1 MYPPSK
7 REALLGQL
15 QAEKAIEDLTMYC
28 YRLWLPGVNMAVF
41 PSLTAAGEEEELPPD
56 PNGIPE
62 TTPVWE
68 FLLDEALL
76 YGLGLLYGAEF
87 LAVFA
92 ALADDDEGPPESE
105 DPPAPRQPT
114 VVPTGVPDIAE
125 LQQEV
130 RRMVARRL
138 GESLAS
144 VADLDERL
152 RQMPSVRQLQS
163 NYLAGVRNRM
173 AGTPDSVFREIAQ
186 DVDDGLAAGESPL
199 VIRDRVQ
206 KRLNIQT
213 GDWPGR
219 ATTVARTEAV
229 GAQSAATVEAAQLQ
243 ADILGEENLEQVWMC
258 TIDSKTRRSHFA
270 ADGQRVPLGG
280 RFKVGRA
287 DLRFP
292 GDSSGPAEETINCR
306 CRVAVLAA
314 DEDLP
319 GEDDRHTE
327 RGPGDSTVRNREGSQ
342 ADEIARRAEDGVI
355 RARDDEDGV
364 GSVSASA
371 RADARLAAT
380 EPSEEKTVAQYRT
393 FTSVL
398 AVIGIETDDGRMFA
412 SDIDLEYRDMPLPLL
427 WQKQSDFGHFNSYTV
442 GVIETVTLDGTNVI
456 GTGYLLNTPEAD
468 EAAEQIRHKV
478 TGPSVDLGNV
488 SWILTDENG
497 NEVDHGDLWDNPD
510 MKVVET
516 ITAGTLLG
524 ATLVSIPA
532 FGQTSITLGAAEE
545 RGDDTEEIAAAL
557 VASVA
562 ERFAEPKYPAGHF
575 ADPEFSEP
583 TMPHITAEG
592 RVQGHLAV
600 FNQCHVGI
608 QDRCVM
614 APKSRTNYAWFHTAP
629 PVLTEDGTRVPVGRL
644 TVGGGH
650 AAPSLGVGPTV
661 AHYDDAGT
669 CFALVHVGEDEHGIW
684 FSGVTAP
691 GATAEQIARG
701 ISAPLSGDWRMV
713 GGNLELV
720 AALAVNT
727 PGFPIVASGATDS
740 HDQPLSLVASL
751 GPCRD
756 TADGSQLSEKQ
767 LKVFA
772 KALMSEMRA
781 AEKRAAK
788 AAAIIE
794 AAERPK
800 RDARRSAAL
809 DLISKVE
816 A

>member
-15 QAEKAIEDLTMYC
+15 QSEKAIADLSMLS
-28 YRLWLPGVNMAVF
+28 YRNWLPSVQAAMF
-41 PSLTAAGEEEELPPD
+41 RSLTAAAEDEVPPD
-56 PNGIPE
+56 PNAIPE
-62 TTPVWE
+62 TQPVWD
-68 FLLDEALL
+68 FLLDNALL
-76 YGLGLLYGAEF
+76 YGLGLLYGAEL
-87 LAVFA
+87 LAVYA
-92 ALADDDEGPPESE
+92 ALGDGDE
-105 DPPAPRQPT
+105 PPATSTPDPVQP
-114 VVPTGVPDIAE
+114 VLVPPGVPSPAE
-125 LQQEV
+125 LQDDA
-130 RRMVARRL
+130 RRIVAKRL
-138 GESLAS
+138 GETIEA
-144 VADLDERL
+144 VADLDDRL
-152 RQMPSVRQLQS
+152 SRMPSVRQLQS
-163 NYLAGVRNRM
+163 DYLAGVRNRM
-173 AGTPDSVFREIAQ
+173 VGTPDSVFRDIAR
-186 DVDDGLAAGESPL
+186 DVDAGLANGDSPL
-199 VIRDRVQ
+199 VIRDFVQ
-206 KRLNIQT
+206 KQLDIQT

-229 GAQSAATVEAAQLQ
+229 GAQSAATLEAAQLQ
-243 ADILGEENLEQVWMC
+243 AEILGEENLEQVWLC

-287 DLRFP
+287 ELRHP
-292 GDSSGPAEETINCR
+292 GDASGPADETINCR

-314 DEDLP
+314 DENLP

-412 SDIDLEYRDMPLPLL
+412 SDIDLTFRDMPLPLM
-427 WQKQSDFGHFNSYTV
+427 WQKQSDFGHFASFTV
-442 GVIETVTLDGTNVI
+442 GVIESAVVEGTQLL
-456 GTGYLLNTPEAD
+456 GKGYLLNTAEAD
-468 EAAEQIRHKV
+468 EAATQIEHKV
-478 TGPSVDLGNV
+478 TGPSVDLGDV
-488 SWILTDENG
+488 SWVLTDENG
-497 NEVDHGDLWDNPD
+497 NEVDYGDLWDNPD
-510 MKVVET
+510 MKVLET
-516 ITAGTLLG
+516 ITAGKLLG

-532 FGQTSITLGAAEE
+532 FGQTTIQLGELEE
-545 RGDDTEEIAAAL
+545 RGADTEEVVAAL

-562 ERFAEPKYPAGHF
+562 AGYEVSKHPESFF
-575 ADPEFSEP
+575 ADPEFAGP
-583 TMPHITAEG
+583 TMPHMTADG
-592 RVQGHLAV
+592 RIMGHLAV
-600 FNQCHVGI
+600 FNQCHIGI

-614 APKSRTNYAWFHTAP
+614 APKSQTNYAWFHTAP
-629 PVLTEDGTRVPVGRL
+629 PVATEEGGKVPVGRL

-684 FSGVTAP
+684 FSGVPAP
-691 GATAEQIARG
+691 GATGEQIAKG
-701 ISAPLSGDWRMV
+701 LAAPLSGDWRMV

-720 AALAVNT
+720 AALSVNT
-727 PGFPIVASGATDS
+727 PGFPLIASGATDA
-740 HDQPLSLVASL
+740 HDVPLSLVASL

-756 TADGSQLSEKQ
+756 TADGPQLSEKQ
-767 LKVFA
+767 LTVFA
-772 KALMSEMRA
+772 KALVGEMRA
-781 AEKRAAK
+781 ADRRAEKAK
-788 AAAIIE
+788 GIIAAAE
-794 AAERPK
+794 KPK
-800 RDARRSAAL
+800 RDARRTAAL
-809 DLISKVE
+809 DLISKVGG
-816 A
+816 